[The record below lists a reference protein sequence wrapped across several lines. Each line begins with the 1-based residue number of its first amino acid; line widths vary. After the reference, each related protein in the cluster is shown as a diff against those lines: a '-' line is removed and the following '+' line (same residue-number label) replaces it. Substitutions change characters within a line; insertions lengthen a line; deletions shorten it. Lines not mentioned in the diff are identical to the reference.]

1 MKETLTEALAA
12 LFIEPGAQPAA
23 PGGKNGPPLAGA
35 AADRA
40 RLALEH
46 YNRAI
51 DRLRAGDWTAFG
63 AELEAVRGMLEE
75 MGRGAQ

>member
-1 MKETLTEALAA
+1 LPLRSVLILPAIL
-12 LFIEPGAQPAA
+12 LLVSVIGAGVLVNQSYRREVGRAR
-23 PGGKNGPPLAGA
+23 A

-46 YNRAI
+46 YSRAI

-63 AELEAVRGMLEE
+63 RGSKQC
-75 MGRGAQ
+75 GVCWR